1 MGSGKKKKK
10 KNSNQN
16 NNNNNNTPQSAA
28 RQTSNDAALADTPE
42 TPKFIEDHFT
52 RQNEIQKSVEVI
64 TNSPFPSPILS
75 PTPTPAKKVIPKSTL
90 NETKSTDSIPA
101 EAEIVEERDEVTEKK
116 LHFIHEAE
124 ENTTTSTT
132 TAVTSPSPSQASVG
146 TKIDKIE
153 SRIAADP
160 IHSQRTQT
168 TTQAST
174 TLLLETNRDLR
185 SALADSI
192 SELASL
198 EEENE
203 RLNEK
208 VRKEIDIERPK
219 QIAEACEDLSERLQ
233 RAEVAIE
240 RERREATN
248 GKFALTELHATKQK
262 LADALQ
268 LVKES
273 RKSNANSGEEKANE
287 NEEMTNVET
296 ERIRVMKEALEK
308 AEDKVLV
315 MFADLSATKVEL
327 NRLREENTE
336 LKTKH
341 ALLET
346 KLEDMHNQR
355 EQEKGQGKDSA
366 PDTNDTRGN
375 VEHRHEHQHQ
385 IMMSPRA
392 VKEELELASLMKKN
406 AEMRDRESHKKMEE
420 AERQKDA
427 AVKVVEKLRTENEEI
442 RRENEKLRRRFLLEQ
457 DSSNIGQD
465 VELARNDKV
474 HSGTERA
481 EKISEKTSVTK
492 KVAVVVAKKRER
504 PSVLRLP
511 SFAWYFISGS
521 DKAPEFRIEEDD
533 SN

>member
-16 NNNNNNTPQSAA
+16 NNNNNNNNTPQSAA
-28 RQTSNDAALADTPE
+28 RQTYNDAALADTPE

-52 RQNEIQKSVEVI
+52 RKNEIQKSVEVI

-75 PTPTPAKKVIPKSTL
+75 PTPTPAKKVVPKSTL

-101 EAEIVEERDEVTEKK
+101 EAEIEEERDEVTEKK

-124 ENTTTSTT
+124 
-132 TAVTSPSPSQASVG
+132 
-146 TKIDKIE
+146 
-153 SRIAADP
+153 DP

-168 TTQAST
+168 TTQTST

-203 RLNEK
+203 RLNEQ

-219 QIAEACEDLSERLQ
+219 LIAEACEDLSERLQ

-268 LVKES
+268 LVKEG